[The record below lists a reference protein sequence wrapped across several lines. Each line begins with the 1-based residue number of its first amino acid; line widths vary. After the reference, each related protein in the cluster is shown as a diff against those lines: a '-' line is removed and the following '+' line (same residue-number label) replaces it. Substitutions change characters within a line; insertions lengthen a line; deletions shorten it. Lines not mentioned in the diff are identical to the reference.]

1 MTNRLRVLFAIAA
14 LALSA
19 RPASARADG
28 SAAFPPELEA
38 DLSAGATA
46 IYYLQFDTARHHL
59 DNIIRIRPDHPAAYF
74 FTAMATWYEITYDS
88 LLHRDSGLDR
98 EFEDMIDKT
107 IGVSKRFSKDNATEA
122 AGNLYWGGGLGAKG
136 WRLVSRRQW
145 VKAYLSGKKGFAL
158 MQNAMERDPALYDA
172 YLGVGMYEYYAAT
185 LGPVLKVLS
194 SFLVRGN
201 REEGLRYLY
210 AAQTKSRYV
219 RMEAAYFMWNAFMDE
234 GRLSEAEEKLAFLMS
249 TIPQSPL
256 FEWCEIQTLFYQKRW
271 EDVLVKGEAYERMA
285 HSGPQ
290 PRGRKSPHQLLLAK
304 VYYHCGLAA
313 LNLKSI
319 AMAHRYFDRA
329 ISEPSAF
336 QGWRT
341 MALLRRGE
349 LWDLEGNRAKAEED
363 YRGAQAMPDVWDSKS
378 IAKARIKYPYRNG
391 ASYNGVHRSPL
402 QQWQGEIP

>member
-1 MTNRLRVLFAIAA
+1 MINRLRLLFA
-14 LALSA
+14 LATLSLCI
-19 RPASARADG
+19 RPSLARANG
-28 SAAFPPELEA
+28 SVAFPPELEA

-88 LLHRDSGLDR
+88 LLHRDPALDKQ
-98 EFEDMIDKT
+98 FEEMIDKT

-145 VKAYLSGKKGFAL
+145 VKAYLSGKKGFSL
-158 MQNAMERDPALYDA
+158 MQNAIKLDPELYDA

-201 REEGLRYLY
+201 REEGLRYLQ

-234 GRLSEAEEKLAFLMS
+234 GHLPEAEEKLAFLMH

-256 FEWCEIQTLFYQKRW
+256 FEWCEIQTLFYEKKW
-271 EDVLVKGEAYERMA
+271 DEVLKKGETYEMTAR
-285 HSGPQ
+285 SGPQ
-290 PRGRKSPHQLLLAK
+290 LRGRKSPHQLLLSK

-313 LNLKSI
+313 LNLKNN
-319 AMAHRYFDRA
+319 ALAHRYFDKGA
-329 ISEPSAF
+329 AEPSAF
-336 QGWRT
+336 RGWNT
-341 MALLRRGE
+341 LSHLRRGE
-349 LWDLEGNRAKAEED
+349 MADLEGHRAKAEEN
-363 YRGAQAMPDVWDSKS
+363 YRFVMAMPDVWDSKS
-378 IAKARIKYPYRNG
+378 IAKSRLRTPYKNG
-391 ASYNGVHRSPL
+391 SHEAFHHSPL